1 MRERFL
7 NYFLV
12 SKKKLTII
20 SNKNKKRREIL
31 GWETKWTKEGE
42 AITLI
47 INVMNEYWNQYE
59 KYAMKSR
66 NLRYC
71 TGSITYD
78 GGAKIC
84 EAFRTFANLHVD
96 RIYPLRKITDAKI
109 LMEIKS
115 WLEVRPSLLL
125 PQEAW
130 EKLIRHN
137 IRKLQNPCL
146 ELAENV
152 KNILED
158 ITQHVEVKELET
170 RKNLRNYLN
179 LKVISVIEKNHQE
192 LEEMLKKEIQSERW
206 YINFDDDNFQR
217 KIEEFQSQKSSEK

>member
-1 MRERFL
+1 
-7 NYFLV
+7 
-12 SKKKLTII
+12 
-20 SNKNKKRREIL
+20 
-31 GWETKWTKEGE
+31 
-42 AITLI
+42 
-47 INVMNEYWNQYE
+47 MNEYWNQYE